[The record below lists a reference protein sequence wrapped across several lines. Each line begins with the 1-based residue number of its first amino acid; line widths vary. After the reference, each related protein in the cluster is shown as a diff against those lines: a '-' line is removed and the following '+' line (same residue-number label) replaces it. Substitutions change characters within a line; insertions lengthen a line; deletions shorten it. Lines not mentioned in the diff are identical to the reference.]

1 MSSRT
6 RCSFWRHMAIVS
18 SPMTVA
24 ATAGRA
30 SLGTA
35 TTWTPMP
42 MTSRSLCRNWI
53 PANARLMTAAM
64 RDTQDFWATF
74 MLPDDRLQI
83 TSLLARAANMVKDD
97 EARKYL
103 AAFAATLTAAK

>member
-1 MSSRT
+1 
-6 RCSFWRHMAIVS
+6 
-18 SPMTVA
+18 
-24 ATAGRA
+24 
-30 SLGTA
+30 
-35 TTWTPMP
+35 
-42 MTSRSLCRNWI
+42 
-53 PANARLMTAAM
+53 MTAAM

-83 TSLLARAANMVKDD
+83 TSLLARATNMVKDD